1 MSGGFYAN
9 GSRFVR
15 WRFRL
20 FYGSICFLNFVCYG
34 FRLFSYAWSSR
45 YPPDFFLNRSSFI
58 GCANGM
64 DFHQEA
70 FYVYVKER

>member
-20 FYGSICFLNFVCYG
+20 FYGSICFSNFVCYG
-34 FRLFSYAWSSR
+34 FRLFR
-45 YPPDFFLNRSSFI
+45 MLGHHDIPRLLFEPKF
-58 GCANGM
+58 
-64 DFHQEA
+64 
-70 FYVYVKER
+70 VYRVR